1 MRTFSKFNKDC
12 LDLSD
17 GWCNVGKKECVRG
30 SEQATAAYHH
40 GQLVYAYR
48 GDRNG
53 QLGKSWQGAILNN
66 PLQIT
71 DHCAN
76 TGSKAKGV
84 APEPSMRNEGFVG
97 ITFDKYNPRV
107 YTGNCDTDLYLSK
120 GNEDCR
126 WRNCLLPSTIS
137 ASRSDVQ
144 MTMAIFVC

>member
-1 MRTFSKFNKDC
+1 MAGVMLVRKSVLEDPNKP
-12 LDLSD
+12 LPPTIMASWSTPT
-17 GWCNVGKKECVRG
+17 G
-30 SEQATAAYHH
+30 
-40 GQLVYAYR
+40 